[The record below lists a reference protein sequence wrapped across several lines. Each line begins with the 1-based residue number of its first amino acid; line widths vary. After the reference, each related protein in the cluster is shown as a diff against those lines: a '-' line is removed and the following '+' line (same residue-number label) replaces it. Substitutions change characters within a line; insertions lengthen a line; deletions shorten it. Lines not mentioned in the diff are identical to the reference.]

1 MTFQWPL
8 CLLLLMLMPLVVW
21 IYLAAQKKRRVYAVR
36 FTNLALLESIVGK
49 GPGLRRHIPPAIF
62 LIALAILIFSMARPT
77 AMMALP
83 LKQANV
89 MLVFDVSGSMTTKD
103 MTPNRIMAAK
113 QSAHAFVNTL
123 SDNIQIG
130 VVSFNTTS
138 ALRTPL
144 TRDHALVQRAIDAL
158 TPGGGTAIGDG
169 LNLALDQLQQAPHD
183 ANGLAPPSTVVLLSD
198 GANNGGSDP
207 AVVAE
212 KARKEHIRVNT
223 IGIGA
228 HSSSQTNDGNQSFG
242 LDEPALKA
250 IASRT
255 NGRYFY
261 ANETKMLR
269 LIYTDLSTQI
279 SWVKQPLEITALLSL
294 VGMLCFL
301 TAAFLSLRWFQRF
314 P

>member
-8 CLLLLMLMPLVVW
+8 CLLLLMMIPLVMW
-21 IYLAAQKKRRVYAVR
+21 IYIAAQKKRRVYAVR
-36 FTNLALLESIVGK
+36 FTNLALLESVVGR
-49 GPGLRRHIPPAIF
+49 GPGIRRHIPPCIF
-62 LIALAILIFSMARPT
+62 LLALAVLIFSMARPT
-77 AMMALP
+77 AIMALP
-83 LKQANV
+83 LKQVNV
-89 MLVFDVSGSMTTKD
+89 MLVFDVSGSMTAKD
-103 MTPNRIMAAK
+103 MIPNRMIAAK
-113 QSAHAFVNTL
+113 QSAHAFVATL
-123 SDNIQIG
+123 SDNVQIG
-130 VVSFNTTS
+130 VVSFNNTA

-144 TRDHALVQRAIDAL
+144 TQDHALVQRVIEAL
-158 TPGGGTAIGDG
+158 APAGGTAIGDG

-183 ANGLAPPSTVVLLSD
+183 ENGQLPPSTVVLLSD

-207 AVVAE
+207 ALATE
-212 KARKEHIRVNT
+212 KARKEHIKVNT

-228 HSSSQTNDGNQSFG
+228 RSTSQTNDGDQSFS

-261 ANETKMLR
+261 ASQTKMLQ

-301 TAAFLSLRWFQRF
+301 TAGFLSLRWFQRF